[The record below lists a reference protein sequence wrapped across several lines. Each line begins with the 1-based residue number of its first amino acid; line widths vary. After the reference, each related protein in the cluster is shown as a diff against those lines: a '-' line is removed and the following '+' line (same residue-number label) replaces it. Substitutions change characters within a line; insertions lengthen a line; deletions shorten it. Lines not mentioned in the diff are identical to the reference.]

1 MRGFWFGMLMLCGI
15 ATAQESNPIPGEPLA
30 LPDSPAAA
38 VMGMQPNVVLRP
50 KSMRALESALY
61 TGFRNADGD
70 VGILDDIALEFTPYW
85 WKNHGLTI
93 EEYLSGGP
101 AGKQLWRNASF
112 SIATAQKFLLGD
124 STATKALGLGFRTSV
139 FFGNQRDADSIRTLL
154 TSVRDG
160 MTITAGLRGIM
171 MNSNATTKQ
180 TLLEDIRPRF
190 RQLLLDTYHVP
201 AFAEEVLE
209 ESYRKAETLDME
221 ATPEGKRAFVSAFRE
236 VVRTV
241 VGSHY
246 DDLKAYMLKREGLR
260 IDFAY
265 GSFLSFPTNETSYSM
280 VPRQSL
286 WVAPS
291 WRFGGKLEAFSLTG
305 VLRYEWYNTRYFDR
319 YFPGTEVFRN
329 NFDYGF
335 ALSAEFDKLSVSA
348 EAVGRSASTL
358 EAAGTSGS
366 GETLYV
372 KRSDSDFQYSASIT
386 YRLTAD
392 IALNYQFGSTF
403 RQAFDQGETLLSVLS
418 VNFGFGGPKKNK
430 IL

>member
-1 MRGFWFGMLMLCGI
+1 MLMVGGM
-15 ATAQESNPIPGEPLA
+15 AFAQESGSLPGEPLA
-30 LPDSPAAA
+30 IPDSPAAA
-38 VMGMQPNVVLRP
+38 VMGMQPNVVLHP

-61 TGFRNADGD
+61 TGFRNSDGD
-70 VGILDDIALEFTPYW
+70 VGIFDDVALEFTPYW

-101 AGKQLWRNASF
+101 VGRQLWRNASF

-124 STATKALGLGFRTSV
+124 STQTKALGIGFRSSV

-160 MTITAGLRGIM
+160 MTVTAGLRGIM
-171 MNSNATTKQ
+171 MSSTATGKDA
-180 TLLEDIRPRF
+180 LLADIRPRF
-190 RQLLLDTYHVP
+190 RQLLLDTYHME
-201 AFAEEVLE
+201 AFADQVLE
-209 ESYRKAETLDME
+209 ESYRKAEVLEME
-221 ATPEGKRAFVSAFRE
+221 ATPEGKRKFVSDFRE

-241 VGSHY
+241 LGSHY

-265 GSFLSFPTNETSYSM
+265 GSFLSFPTNETSYSL
-280 VPRQSL
+280 VPRQSV
-286 WVAPS
+286 WVTPT

-305 VLRYEWYNTRYFDR
+305 VLRYEWYNTHYFNR
-319 YFPGTEVFRN
+319 YFPDADVFRN

-335 ALSAEFDKLSVSA
+335 SVAAEFDKLSVSA

-358 EAAGTSGS
+358 EAAGVSGS

-372 KRSDSDFQYSASIT
+372 KRSESDFQYSASIT
-386 YRLTAD
+386 YRLTSD

-403 RQAFDQGETLLSVLS
+403 RQAFDPGQTLLSVLS
-418 VNFGFGGPKKNK
+418 VNFGFGGPRKNK

>member
-1 MRGFWFGMLMLCGI
+1 MLMLCAV
-15 ATAQESNPIPGEPLA
+15 ATAQESTPIPGEALA

-70 VGILDDIALEFTPYW
+70 VGILDDIGLEFTPYW
-85 WKNHGLTI
+85 WENHGLTI

-124 STATKALGLGFRTSV
+124 STATKALGLGFRTAV
-139 FFGNQRDADSIRTLL
+139 FFGNQRDADSIQTLL
-154 TSVRDG
+154 TSIRDN
-160 MTITAGLRGIM
+160 MVITASLRGM
-171 MNSNATTKQ
+171 MQRSTATTKDV
-180 TLLEDIRPRF
+180 LLADIKPGF
-190 RQLLLDTYHVP
+190 RQLLIDTYHRVD
-201 AFAEEVLE
+201 FADRVLE
-209 ESYRKAETLDME
+209 TSYQKAENIEMG
-221 ATPEGKRAFVSAFRE
+221 EGSDGKSTFISKFRE
-236 VVRTV
+236 IVRAALGEQYEV
-241 VGSHY
+241 
-246 DDLKAYMLKREGLR
+246 LKAYMLKREGLR

-286 WVAPS
+286 WMAPS
-291 WRFGGKLEAFSLTG
+291 WRFGGKLQAFSLTG

-319 YFPGTEVFRN
+319 YFPGTDVFRN

-358 EAAGTSGS
+358 EAAGTSGT

-403 RQAFDQGETLLSVLS
+403 RQAFDPGETLLSVLS
-418 VNFGFGGPKKNK
+418 VNFGFGGPKRNK